1 MYEAVKLLD
10 GLKWGVAGRNEE
22 KLQTILKEMGDKANI
37 DLSATPIII
46 ADVNDESSLIKM
58 AEQAKVRIYSNFEK
72 E

>member
-22 KLQTILKEMGDKANI
+22 KLQTILKEMGDKANK

-46 ADVNDESSLIKM
+46 ADVNDESSLAKM
-58 AEQAKVRIYSNFEK
+58 AETAKVRIY
-72 E
+72 